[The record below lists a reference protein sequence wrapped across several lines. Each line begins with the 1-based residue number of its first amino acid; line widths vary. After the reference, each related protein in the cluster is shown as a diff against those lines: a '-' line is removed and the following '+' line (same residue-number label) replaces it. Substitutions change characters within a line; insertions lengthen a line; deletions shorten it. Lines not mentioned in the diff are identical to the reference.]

1 MGDGSRL
8 TAGGSQRHGNGG
20 DENKRREARRAEGPA
35 PDVPASRWEQ
45 LPASR
50 HFAPDFRATLQGFQ
64 ARYQARFAP
73 VRRAMS
79 GRIGTA
85 FVANRM
91 SATTGF
97 QMPLRAASSMPP
109 VAPRKAD
116 TAIICSALCCVGL
129 RQNVNP
135 AQTTSGD
142 PSGDTWPDANRK
154 IRSQFRAGSRCPN
167 CAKWVEGA
175 PLSELR

>member
-1 MGDGSRL
+1 MLGTVLVDEVEEMGDRSRL
-8 TAGGSQRHGNGG
+8 TAGGSRRHGNGG
-20 DENKRREARRAEGPA
+20 DENQRREARRAEGPA

-50 HFAPDFRATLQGFQ
+50 HSAPDFRAVLQSFQ

-85 FVANRM
+85 FVAHTM

-97 QMPLRAASSMPP
+97 QITLHAASGMPP
-109 VAPRKAD
+109 MASRKAN
-116 TAIICSALCCVGL
+116 T
-129 RQNVNP
+129 
-135 AQTTSGD
+135 
-142 PSGDTWPDANRK
+142 
-154 IRSQFRAGSRCPN
+154 
-167 CAKWVEGA
+167 
-175 PLSELR
+175 